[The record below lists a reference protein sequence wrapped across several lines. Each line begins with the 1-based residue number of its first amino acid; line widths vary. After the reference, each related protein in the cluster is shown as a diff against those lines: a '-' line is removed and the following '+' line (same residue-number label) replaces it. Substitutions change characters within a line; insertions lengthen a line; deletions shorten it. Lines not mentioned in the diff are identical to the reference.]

1 MVKQIVDRDLLLKVC
16 KSRSVNPVLLRAM
29 VAVERNLIKKKDRIE
44 ELKRLLEIAAQE
56 EFSK

>member
-1 MVKQIVDRDLLLKVC
+1 MVKQIVDRDLLQKVC

-29 VAVERNLIKKKDRIE
+29 VAVERNVTKKKDRAE
-44 ELKRLLEIAAQE
+44 ELKRLLENAAQE